1 LRICATGATEV
12 GLVAVGLTGNSS
24 LEVSVG
30 EIGEVTGVEEA
41 MVPPTPVR
49 DKTGLI
55 LSGAFLV
62 IAHDVGGMLTT
73 GVTRAGLC
81 GEPMAMTN
89 GMLEFDAALNLRSGG
104 DAS

>member
-1 LRICATGATEV
+1 MLRECDSVRGDPAVGLACFLEKLSLRICATGATEI

-49 DKTGLI
+49 DVTGLI

-73 GVTRAGLC
+73 GVTRAGL
-81 GEPMAMTN
+81 
-89 GMLEFDAALNLRSGG
+89 
-104 DAS
+104 